1 MSLPIHQIMDVAPA
15 GRCWTV
21 SDTSCPRCC
30 RRALGEAALS
40 GRCWTVSDSSCPR
53 RCRRALGEVAPA
65 GSCWT
70 VSDSSCPR
78 PCRRALGEAALS
90 GRQHTRTE
98 GFSGHST
105 QAACKASHH
114 ITRWQRL
121 GAAQRARQRLGAAQ
135 RTSHAMNRK
144 HNQYTNNNTTNHV
157 TIAM

>member
-1 MSLPIHQIMDVAPA
+1 MNLPIHQIMDVALS
-15 GRCWTV
+15 GRCWTASDTSCPRRCRRALGEAAPAGRYWTA

-30 RRALGEAALS
+30 RRALGEVALS
-40 GRCWTVSDSSCPR
+40 GH
-53 RCRRALGEVAPA
+53 
-65 GSCWT
+65 
-70 VSDSSCPR
+70 
-78 PCRRALGEAALS
+78 
-90 GRQHTRTE
+90 QHTRTE

-121 GAAQRARQRLGAAQ
+121 GAAQRASTRWQRLGAAQ
-135 RTSHAMNRK
+135 RASHAMNRK

>member
-1 MSLPIHQIMDVAPA
+1 MTDTMSLPIHQIMHVAPAGRRTASSSSCPRCCRRALGGVAPA

-21 SDTSCPRCC
+21 SDTSCPRRCQ
-30 RRALGEAALS
+30 RA
-40 GRCWTVSDSSCPR
+40 SD
-53 RCRRALGEVAPA
+53 
-65 GSCWT
+65 T
-70 VSDSSCPR
+70 SCPR

-121 GAAQRARQRLGAAQ
+121 GAAQRASTRWQRLGAAQ
-135 RTSHAMNRK
+135 RASHAMNRK

-157 TIAM
+157 TITM

>member
-1 MSLPIHQIMDVAPA
+1 MTDAMNLPIHQIMDVALSGRCWTASDSSCPRRCRRALGEAAPA

-21 SDTSCPRCC
+21 SDTSCPRRCQ
-30 RRALGEAALS
+30 RA
-40 GRCWTVSDSSCPR
+40 SDTSCPR
-53 RCRRALGEVAPA
+53 RCRRALGEV
-65 GSCWT
+65 
-70 VSDSSCPR
+70 
-78 PCRRALGEAALS
+78 ALS

-121 GAAQRARQRLGAAQ
+121 GAAQRA
-135 RTSHAMNRK
+135 SHAMNRK